1 MTKYI
6 LLVAFAVTT
15 FNLKAQTSLSLS
27 IDDAV
32 KYAIENQPQFRNYKI
47 DKEITNAKKF
57 ESATR
62 YAPKI
67 NGSVDLRDNLK
78 LGEIA
83 LKFPNPVTGEQQDLR
98 VKQGTTYSGTAGV
111 DLNQPLLDMSAI
123 SDMKITREQSLLTD
137 AQIEQALIDLKMSVS
152 RMYYLALLNI
162 ERVARWQKNV
172 ERYQK
177 VYNDTKV
184 KFENDNALKT
194 DVSRS
199 QLNLSNAKY
208 QLKVSQDSIQTSIA
222 ALAQL
227 IGAPADAAIQLTGK
241 LPTEIT
247 NNALIEN
254 TDLKNAGQSRIELRA
269 EALQLS
275 INKMQLNKINYQYIP
290 SLNGYA
296 YIGGQGLDNDNL
308 FRQDKWFWTSY
319 IGLKLNVPIF
329 DGLQKVAAAK
339 QQKLAIQK
347 NENNLTNI
355 KNNIHYQLQT
365 SSVNYK
371 NAYNNLLLIKENVTL
386 AESIVADANVRFSN
400 AVATYQEVLDAENT
414 LKETEFNYLQALYA
428 YLIAE
433 LDWEKANGK
442 LIEHKY

>member
-1 MTKYI
+1 MRKYI
-6 LLVAFAVTT
+6 LVFVLAISA
-15 FNLKAQTSLSLS
+15 LKMQSQTAMPLSL
-27 IDDAV
+27 DDAI
-32 KYAIENQPQFRNYKI
+32 KYAIDNQPQFRNYKL
-47 DKEITNAKKF
+47 DREIADARKF
-57 ESATR
+57 ESSTR
-62 YAPKI
+62 YAPKV

-111 DLNQPLLDMSAI
+111 DLNQPILDMGAI
-123 SDMKITREQSLLTD
+123 SDMKIAREQSRLSD
-137 AQIEQALIDLKMSVS
+137 AQIEQALIDLKMNVS
-152 RMYYLALLNI
+152 RMYYLALLNN
-162 ERVARWQKNV
+162 ERVVCWQKNV

-177 VYNDTKV
+177 VFNDTKV

-208 QLKVSQDSIQTSIA
+208 QLKVSQDSVQTSIA

-227 IGAPADAAIQLTGK
+227 IGASADTDIKLSGK
-241 LPTEIT
+241 LPVDIA
-247 NNALIEN
+247 NDALLEN
-254 TDLKNAGQSRIELRA
+254 TDFKNAGLNRVELRA

-275 INKMQLNKINYQYIP
+275 VNKMQLNKINFQYVP

-308 FRQDKWFWTSY
+308 FRKDKWFWTSY
-319 IGLKLNVPIF
+319 VGLKLNVPIF
-329 DGLQKVAAAK
+329 DGLQKVATAK

-347 NENNLTNI
+347 NENNLSSI
-355 KNNIHYQLQT
+355 RNNIRYQLQT
-365 SSVNYK
+365 SSINYK

-400 AVATYQEVLDAENT
+400 AIATYQEVLDAENT

-433 LDWEKANGK
+433 LDWKKANGK
-442 LIEHKY
+442 L